1 MFYKLVVEG
10 VLTER
15 FAEAFPGMMIK
26 AEGGQSII
34 MGHIVDQAHLYGIID
49 RISSLGLQL
58 VSVQALPGYARGEDG
73 AALDYPRKDDRIPA
87 AERPGFLREES
98 SREPETTEV
107 KTMTENGGDGK
118 IKEIGPVQL
127 LAIGFG
133 PGAKFEG
140 RIMDELSN
148 LERKETIRILDLL
161 FVHKD
166 AETSD
171 LLALDYQGEDLGAI
185 VGALLGFEFEGD
197 EQPVGSMEERVES
210 HAFGLSQRDIEA
222 LAASLDPGSSAGFLL
237 VEHVWARDLKRAIRQ
252 TGGFPLGEG
261 FLTPEAVAE
270 VAAEL
275 AALVEIYDE
284 LEAEEAGTG
293 A

>member
-1 MFYKLVVEG
+1 ME
-10 VLTER
+10 
-15 FAEAFPGMMIK
+15 
-26 AEGGQSII
+26 
-34 MGHIVDQAHLYGIID
+34 
-49 RISSLGLQL
+49 
-58 VSVQALPGYARGEDG
+58 VQ
-73 AALDYPRKDDRIPA
+73 
-87 AERPGFLREES
+87 
-98 SREPETTEV
+98 
-107 KTMTENGGDGK
+107 TMTENGGGGK
-118 IKEIGPVQL
+118 VKEIGPVQL

-140 RIMDELSN
+140 RVMNELSK
-148 LERKETIRILDLL
+148 LENQKTIRILDLL

-166 AETSD
+166 AESGD
-171 LLALDYQGEDLGAI
+171 LLALDYQGEELGAI

-197 EQPVGSMEERVES
+197 EQPAGSTEEERVES
-210 HAFGLSQRDIEA
+210 HAFGLSQRDIEG

-252 TGGFPLGEG
+252 TGGVPLGEG

-275 AALVEIYDE
+275 AALVEIYEE
-284 LEAEEAGTG
+284 LEAEEVGTG